1 LLSEPIRMA
10 HDGDVVAQL
19 VLDAYD
25 RLPQKC
31 KPFDRG
37 PGSREWVPLSGI
49 VLEDGNGDLEC
60 VALGCVDFVSAS
72 VR

>member
-1 LLSEPIRMA
+1 MA
-10 HDGDVVAQL
+10 HDGDGLAHL

-31 KPFDRG
+31 KALGRG

-49 VLEDGNGDLEC
+49 VLEDGGGNREC
-60 VALGCVDFVSAS
+60 VVLGWVIHIHSL
-72 VR
+72 